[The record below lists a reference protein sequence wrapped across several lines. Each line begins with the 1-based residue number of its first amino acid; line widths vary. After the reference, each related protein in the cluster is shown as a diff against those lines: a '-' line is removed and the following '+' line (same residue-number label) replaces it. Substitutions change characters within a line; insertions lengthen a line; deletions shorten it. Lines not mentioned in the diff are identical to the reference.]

1 MLPHVRA
8 HYRRLSVDALLGS
21 VLDHYRAL
29 WPTVEALIRETID
42 TPGTKPLVL
51 EGSALLPSSVARLGR
66 GAVGAIWLVAD
77 DQTIAARIHAQSG
90 YSGLAPERRALVETF
105 VALAQRVNALV
116 VHDVAQMNLPHL
128 AVDGTSAVTSFAD
141 MCWLRMR
148 PMPSHL

>member
-1 MLPHVRA
+1 MPPHVRA
-8 HYRRLSVDALLGS
+8 HYRSLSVDALLGA

-29 WPTVEALIRETID
+29 WPTVETLIREAID

-51 EGSALLPSSVARLGR
+51 EGSALLPSSVARLAR
-66 GAVGAIWLVAD
+66 GAVRAIWLVAD

-90 YSGLAPERRALVETF
+90 YCELAPERAALVETF

-116 VHDVAQMNLPHL
+116 VHDVAQMDLPHL
-128 AVDGTSAVTSFAD
+128 AVDGSLAVTSFAD

-148 PMPSHL
+148 PMPRHL